1 MIYDDI
7 FNQNTSIM
15 QGQSHFFIGIVKG
28 YGKDEKEGTFEV
40 EHPFMESES
49 NIISDVQLMMP
60 YMGKEYG
67 GYFIPEIDDHVVVV
81 FLGDHHTMPVIM
93 GSIVPADSKFYK
105 EYIKDL
111 QKYKIMKTKGGN
123 LIKIEEED
131 KKQKMIIQTAAKQQ
145 LILDDENQKII
156 LGDKEANNQLEINIE
171 DGSFQIESQKEIKIV
186 CGSSQLHFKKD
197 GSIEMKGKKIKIEG
211 TELQIKGQQKI
222 DLEGQ
227 QLSIDGKMSTK
238 MKGGSQCEVSSSGVL
253 SVKGAMIKLG

>member
-105 EYIKDL
+105 EYI
-111 QKYKIMKTKGGN
+111 
-123 LIKIEEED
+123 
-131 KKQKMIIQTAAKQQ
+131 
-145 LILDDENQKII
+145 
-156 LGDKEANNQLEINIE
+156 
-171 DGSFQIESQKEIKIV
+171 
-186 CGSSQLHFKKD
+186 
-197 GSIEMKGKKIKIEG
+197 
-211 TELQIKGQQKI
+211 
-222 DLEGQ
+222 
-227 QLSIDGKMSTK
+227 
-238 MKGGSQCEVSSSGVL
+238 
-253 SVKGAMIKLG
+253 

>member
-7 FNQNTSIM
+7 FNQNISM
-15 QGQSHFFIGIVKG
+15 MLGQSHFFIGVVKG

-49 NIISDVQLMMP
+49 NIISNVQLMMP
-60 YMGKEYG
+60 YMGKEHG
-67 GYFIPEIDDHVVVV
+67 SYFIPEIGDHVVVA

-111 QKYKIMKTKGGN
+111 QKYKVMKTKGGN
-123 LIKIEEED
+123 LIKIEDED
-131 KKQKMIIQTAAKQQ
+131 KKQKMTIQTAKQHQ

-156 LGDKEANNQLEINIE
+156 LGDKDAHNQLEINTK
-171 DGSFQIESQKEIKIV
+171 DGIIQIESQKDIKFV

-197 GSIEMKGKKIKIEG
+197 GSIEIKGKKIKIEG
-211 TELQIKGQQKI
+211 TELQIK
-222 DLEGQ
+222 GQ

-238 MKGGSQCEVSSSGVL
+238 MKGGSQCEVSSSGIL
-253 SVKGAMIKLG
+253 SVKGAMVKLG

>member
-93 GSIVPADSKFYK
+93 GKMCIRDRLGSYVYYFPSV
-105 EYIKDL
+105 
-111 QKYKIMKTKGGN
+111 QKTSLSMNMY
-123 LIKIEEED
+123 D
-131 KKQKMIIQTAAKQQ
+131 
-145 LILDDENQKII
+145 
-156 LGDKEANNQLEINIE
+156 IE
-171 DGSFQIESQKEIKIV
+171 DVRYTYVYADVGTIQYVLIEKSPERK
-186 CGSSQLHFKKD
+186 S
-197 GSIEMKGKKIKIEG
+197 
-211 TELQIKGQQKI
+211 
-222 DLEGQ
+222 
-227 QLSIDGKMSTK
+227 
-238 MKGGSQCEVSSSGVL
+238 
-253 SVKGAMIKLG
+253 